1 VTLTGTNEKTLL
13 CIEVLLW
20 HTCIMGITTNTVDPL
35 TKLIL
40 NPKYTKKRVTLSDGR
55 LLSYSE
61 CGNID
66 SGMPVLF
73 HFGLMTSSL
82 AIMFAHHRALRNN
95 LRIVAVDYPGIGES
109 TFQPDRTLDR
119 WADDM
124 SQFLDKVL
132 GQHSKV
138 RLLGHS
144 LGGLHVL
151 ALLSNKSFKKRVV
164 RTVLLCPWLYI
175 EGDQFSPLW
184 MKVTRT
190 LPVVFQSSII
200 PSVLTGLSSG
210 SIKMATWSSP
220 DISQVQA
227 AKLVIEYAYQ
237 EGHAGNEQMVRFA
250 LSKSD
255 TYLPQ
260 ETESPILVYYGKKDP
275 LVLESSTVEL
285 IRLLKERKCNVQ
297 GIAVEDCDHNSVLSN
312 VENLIQVL
320 ASLVGDAD
328 TWAAEIAKSL
338 GVDKSMSMPEILCP
352 KDAKGSL
359 QKTRSA
365 NAGWR

>member
-1 VTLTGTNEKTLL
+1 VQLSFDKHAIMSCSISTL
-13 CIEVLLW
+13 
-20 HTCIMGITTNTVDPL
+20 DPL

-40 NPKYTKKRVTLSDGR
+40 NPNYTKKKVTLSDGR

-73 HFGLMTSSL
+73 CFGLMTSSL

-119 WADDM
+119 WSDDM

-132 GQHSKV
+132 GRDSKV

-175 EGDQFSPLW
+175 EGDRFSPLW
-184 MKVTRT
+184 MKVTRK
-190 LPVVFQSSII
+190 LPGVFQSSII
-200 PSVLTGLSSG
+200 PFVLTGLSSG
-210 SIKMATWSSP
+210 SMQMATWSNP
-220 DISQVQA
+220 EISQVQA
-227 AKLVIEYAYQ
+227 AKLVMEYAYQ
-237 EGHAGNEQMVRFA
+237 QGHAGNEQMVRFA

-260 ETESPILVYYGKKDP
+260 ETQSPILVYYGKQDP
-275 LVLESSTVEL
+275 LVLESSTIEL
-285 IRLLKERKCNVQ
+285 IRLLDERKCNVK

-312 VENLIQVL
+312 VENLIQVMS
-320 ASLVGDAD
+320 SLVGDAD

-338 GVDKSMSMPEILCP
+338 GVDKSLSMPEILTP
-352 KDAKGSL
+352 RGEKSTL

-365 NAGWR
+365 STGWM